1 VNVAYTV
8 KRITAPTD
16 RVVTAQDVKAQIG
29 DDPNVSNA
37 IVERFID
44 AVTIACEDYSRRAFL
59 TQTFELVLDH
69 FPKER
74 PSDAPWWLDTVYS
87 FANAVEVPMPP
98 LQSVTSIKVFN
109 YDNTESTIDSGVYFV
124 NTRSEPGSIV
134 PRQLETWPTEVLPEA
149 GVVIRFVAGYGD
161 DPSDVPLDIRSA
173 VAMQAGHLLSLRDPA
188 VVSRSIDNASVTYR
202 DVGDEGL
209 IQPVRRLLQQYRIV
223 RL

>member
-1 VNVAYTV
+1 VPYTV
-8 KRITAPTD
+8 KRITAPAQ
-16 RVVTAQDVKAQIG
+16 RVVAAQDVKTMIG
-29 DDPNVSNA
+29 DDPNISNA
-37 IVERFID
+37 LVERMID
-44 AVTIACEDYSRRAFL
+44 AVTIACEDYSRRAFI

-98 LQSVTSIKVFN
+98 LQSVTSIKVFDYSN
-109 YDNTESTIDSGVYFV
+109 NESTIDSGVYFV

-161 DPSDVPLDIRSA
+161 DAGDVPLDLRSA

-188 VVSRSIDNASVTYR
+188 VQARTIDNASVTYR
-202 DVGDEGL
+202 EVGEEGL
-209 IQPVRRLLQQYRIV
+209 IRPVRRLLDHYRIV